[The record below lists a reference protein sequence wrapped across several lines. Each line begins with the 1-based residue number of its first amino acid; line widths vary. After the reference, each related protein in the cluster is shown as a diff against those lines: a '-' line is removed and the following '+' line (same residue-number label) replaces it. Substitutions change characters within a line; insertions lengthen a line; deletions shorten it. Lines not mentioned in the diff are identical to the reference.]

1 MAEYMNVRKRKI
13 YSVRKN
19 CRDDDFKKLY
29 RFESENVNWLA
40 NYFLINTGERRG
52 SALSPETKMK
62 VFLRQLADPG
72 FQNSVGE
79 ELGVHQTT
87 VCKTFTSVL
96 NAVLEKANIFIKF
109 PRSVEAVVE
118 AKRLWS
124 ERYRFPNA
132 VGAIDCTHV
141 RIPKFQEFGD
151 EYINRKGYPSINV
164 QATCNAEEIFT
175 SVDCQ
180 WPGSVHDS
188 RILKNSNIYNILK
201 NSAEEC
207 VLLGDDGYSISPWIM
222 TPWRNP
228 TTQQQQNYNNIFCRE
243 RVIIERCFG
252 QLKARFPVLQYK
264 VRSTLEK
271 IPPTIIACV
280 VLHNI
285 AKHLHD
291 EDFNI
296 NEEVNFE
303 IDAQNNN
310 NMRTNMIRQLGQQ
323 KRELITEMLFNVQ

>member
-1 MAEYMNVRKRKI
+1 MNVRQRKI

-19 CRDDDFKKLY
+19 CRYDDFRKLY
-29 RFESENVNWLA
+29 RFDRENVEWLA
-40 NYFLINTGERRG
+40 NYFLTDTGERRG
-52 SALSPETKMK
+52 GALSPINKMK
-62 VFLRQLADPG
+62 IFLRQVSDPG

-87 VCKTFTSVL
+87 VCKTYTSVL
-96 NAVLEKANIFIKF
+96 DAVLEKANIFIKF
-109 PRSVEAVVE
+109 PRSAEAIVE

-132 VGAIDCTHV
+132 IGVIDCTHV

-164 QATCNAEEIFT
+164 QATCNAQEIFT

-188 RILKNSNIYNILK
+188 RIFKNSNIYNILK
-201 NSAEEC
+201 NSTEEC
-207 VLLGDDGYSISPWIM
+207 VLLGDDGYSISPWVM
-222 TPWRNP
+222 TPWRTP
-228 TTQQQQNYNNIFCRE
+228 ATQEQQNYNNVFCRE

-264 VRSTLEK
+264 IRNKVEK
-271 IPPTIIACV
+271 IPSTIIACV

-285 AKHLHD
+285 AKHLND
-291 EDFNI
+291 EDFHYSNRDDDFGI
-296 NEEVNFE
+296 N
-303 IDAQNNN
+303 AQNNDLT
-310 NMRTNMIRQLGQQ
+310 TNMIRQLGQQ
-323 KRELITEMLFNVQ
+323 KRELITQMLFN